1 MMVGLL
7 EEPYKSRV
15 FQYGYILHYAAKLLA
30 FWLLFGCLMVQA
42 AGDTYIAGPFAVG
55 YFST

>member
-15 FQYGYILHYAAKLLA
+15 FQYGYCTMLQSC
-30 FWLLFGCLMVQA
+30 LLFGCLLVQA
-42 AGDTYIAGPFAVG
+42 VGDTYIAGPFAVG
-55 YFST
+55 YFSM